1 LGWINPKPF
10 WLLNHFT
17 VPVVIV
23 FSKAQARTPR
33 DNHAIKFN
41 FVDVFGKGARRRIQ
55 QGTAAD
61 RTKSIY
67 TTLAALQGVQPFNR
81 VLHPVENAV
90 RSDDQ
95 RPGHA
100 VCEPSYANMSSEA
113 ADCRPFQA
121 KLEGAEI
128 VQNRL
133 ASRIGHVVGLCWVR
147 FARLI

>member
-1 LGWINPKPF
+1 MSLEK
-10 WLLNHFT
+10 
-17 VPVVIV
+17 VPAGA
-23 FSKAQARTPR
+23 FNKAQRLIEQ
-33 DNHAIKFN
+33 N
-41 FVDVFGKGARRRIQ
+41 Q
-55 QGTAAD
+55 
-61 RTKSIY
+61 IY

-121 KLEGAEI
+121 KLEEAEI

-133 ASRIGHVVGLCWVR
+133 ACRIGHVVGLCWVR
-147 FARLI
+147 CARLI